1 MPRPSCR
8 IYSKIPFPS
17 CSILSNA
24 LCNCGPQSQLS
35 EPKTSPVK
43 HSECIRNKTEDSC
56 DGLLIMQAMYSLPS
70 LLSVYTI
77 VLKDPNLVGSW
88 ISASL
93 FTSDSCLRRY
103 LSIV

>member
-8 IYSKIPFPS
+8 IYSKIPLPS

-24 LCNCGPQSQLS
+24 VCNCGPQSQRC

-56 DGLLIMQAMYSLPS
+56 DGFPFMQAMDSLLS

-77 VLKDPNLVGSW
+77 VLKDPNLVGNW
-88 ISASL
+88 ISASH
-93 FTSDSCLRRY
+93 FTSDSCLRR
-103 LSIV
+103 